1 LDLCI
6 QISLFNKSNTGAFR
20 CADGVVVIA
29 ARKKKSKFLVKPHQK
44 IFKINENILIA
55 ATGLL
60 FDANAII
67 DVAKKISMQY
77 RNMYCDEIPVESLCE
92 ELSTIMHKQ
101 VRPLNIGIFIHVYIH
116 MYIYLHIHLGINFFM

>member
-1 LDLCI
+1 LNLCI
-6 QISLFNKSNTGAFR
+6 QISTLLNQSDAGAFR

-29 ARKKKSKFLVKPHQK
+29 ARKKKSKFLVKSHQK
-44 IFKINENILIA
+44 IFKVNENILIA

-77 RNMYCDEIPVESLCE
+77 RNIYCDEIPVENLCE

-101 VRPLNIGIFIHVYIH
+101 VRHLNIGIFTHVYIYICI
-116 MYIYLHIHLGINFFM
+116 YIYIYI